1 MESTNNTPSMELAK
15 LICEI
20 AKNISANNGFDTA
33 PLKELTSYQK
43 VAARNLMTMINA
55 WSSAMLDELSDGI
68 STRLFF
74 TEVSDTSN
82 NPQVCD
88 GKLNLESI
96 PFPIDFEV
104 KVLLGDV
111 LPIPKT
117 YCELEMLPPY
127 YTSK

>member
-20 AKNISANNGFDTA
+20 AKNITADNGFDTA

-43 VAARNLMTMINA
+43 SAARNLLTLINA
-55 WSSAMLDELSDGI
+55 WSSDMLDELSSGI
-68 STRLFF
+68 STRFFF
-74 TEVSDTSN
+74 TEVSNTSN

-88 GKLNLESI
+88 GKLTI
-96 PFPIDFEV
+96 PIPIDFEI